1 MLTSTYA
8 TLVVLLASILT
19 ATLIKTATL
28 FISLLIMELNCDIV
42 IEIAKIIA
50 HLSMGVNGLKLNKY
64 MIIINN
70 DYNI

>member
-1 MLTSTYA
+1 
-8 TLVVLLASILT
+8 
-19 ATLIKTATL
+19 
-28 FISLLIMELNCDIV
+28 MELNCDIV